1 MRPASCCIELVVKC
15 SSSESPRRAK
25 NPCFSPV
32 QSGRL
37 NPPGKTMTF
46 NVASATVPSIVHGRE
61 RRFRPQAVCQ
71 NPAARRIRRPKKP
84 VCLAVSDIG
93 SKWVHAYC
101 LQIAWPDSMPNYA
114 RCITLSRQSAGA
126 RYCRSFG
133 LGKMGGDRMEH
144 SDFRALFGL
153 SAFSEEQA
161 LRIYVQRQ
169 FSRIVA
175 HGVDYDVA
183 QRVVG
188 RITAFDTWAPEWAGE
203 GEYWE
208 AVAVKARRR
217 SHNITAMTAFF
228 LASSCYRVAQQI
240 LHDDAAKMAYY
251 PKVVNLFETAGKL
264 MSPPM
269 KRASIRSSYG
279 SLPAYLSVPAGRGRL
294 PAVILAGGADGWRE
308 EYLPITLI
316 FLERG
321 FAVLN
326 VDAPGQGAARLFHK
340 TAMPVD
346 VEKFYSAAVDFLL
359 KTPRINPRQIFMVGH
374 SVGGYLALRTAAA
387 DRRLAACAALG
398 APF

>member
-1 MRPASCCIELVVKC
+1 
-15 SSSESPRRAK
+15 
-25 NPCFSPV
+25 
-32 QSGRL
+32 
-37 NPPGKTMTF
+37 
-46 NVASATVPSIVHGRE
+46 
-61 RRFRPQAVCQ
+61 
-71 NPAARRIRRPKKP
+71 
-84 VCLAVSDIG
+84 
-93 SKWVHAYC
+93 
-101 LQIAWPDSMPNYA
+101 
-114 RCITLSRQSAGA
+114 
-126 RYCRSFG
+126 
-133 LGKMGGDRMEH
+133 MEH
-144 SDFRALFGL
+144 TDFRALFGL
-153 SAFSEEQA
+153 SAMSEEEA

-183 QRVVG
+183 QRVVR
-188 RITAFDTWAPEWAGE
+188 RIASFDEWAPEWARE

-269 KRASIRSSYG
+269 KRASIRSSHG

-308 EYLPITLI
+308 EYLPITLN

-326 VDAPGQGAARLFHK
+326 VDAPGQGAARLFRK

-346 VEKFYSAAVDFLL
+346 VERSFSAAVDFLV
-359 KTPRINPRQIFMVGH
+359 KTLLLLLVIAGLQSLFARLRIDQTVGLWWRY
-374 SVGGYLALRTAAA
+374 GALLVLVQLLFAIVWQ
-387 DRRLAACAALG
+387 G
-398 APF
+398 VVV